1 MYQYKNLIDIP
12 LEEICGC
19 FNRAFADYYSKIE
32 FTPQALQML
41 FEKQCV
47 RLDLS
52 GGAFWDGEMVGFILN
67 AQACYNGELSAFDVG
82 TGVVPEHRGN
92 GVFHHLLQFVEC
104 ELERQ
109 QIRKYYLEVM
119 RENESAISLYQNC
132 GFSIVREVS
141 VLVGDALPR
150 REKYAMLVNPVIWN
164 LIFNWRGDVIWFSL
178 PLKMQREFC
187 KEILIYTKLSM

>member
-1 MYQYKNLIDIP
+1 MGIKMYQYKNLIDIP

-32 FTPQALQML
+32 FTPQALQLL

-150 REKYAMLVNPVIWN
+150 REKIRNACESGYL
-164 LIFNWRGDVIWFSL
+164 
-178 PLKMQREFC
+178 EFDFQ
-187 KEILIYTKLSM
+187 LAGGMSSGSAFL